1 MQAIF
6 IHQSGGKQGER
17 DRFERFP
24 VRIGRSSSNDLVL
37 TGNDTRASS
46 RHAEVYFDGVDFQ
59 IKDLGST
66 NGTFLNGIRIRQ
78 ARLRQGDIVEFG
90 LGGPKLQFDSDKPE
104 AAEIRTTD
112 MNPISSPPPQL
123 HNHNLSEKSVKEFG
137 RDTVQV
143 MLNRA
148 VDLSSRRWKIA
159 LALSMGALVATIAI
173 ALFVQFYQ
181 KRTAKRDTVTSAA
194 PKVLSF
200 SEIASQNQRS
210 IVLIYNRFELLD
222 KNGNLIQE
230 QISNGSGF
238 VATRDGEIVTN
249 RHVIEPWQFKSSLKL
264 PPGFTSA
271 SGVTGRIK
279 QLGVF
284 FANDLLDPE
293 HMYKVKDFELS
304 DEADVAVLRIK
315 PPRDLQPVMNV
326 NDNMQALNQGDEIAV
341 LAFPL
346 GLELNEL
353 TQDKTAKSSLTR
365 GIISKIPDNKK
376 QIQLDVAAYEGSS
389 GGPIFNSMGQVIGL
403 LTSGPNDTLNFAT
416 PIRYATKLLKTKP

>member
-6 IHQSGGKQGER
+6 VHYSGGKQGQREK
-17 DRFERFP
+17 FERLP
-24 VRIGRSSSNDLVL
+24 VRIGRSSSNDLIL

-46 RHAEVYFDGVDFQ
+46 RHAEVYSDGSAFY

-66 NGTFLNGIRIRQ
+66 NGTFINGLRIRQ
-78 ARLRQGDIVEFG
+78 AQLNYGDVIEFG
-90 LGGPKLQFDSDKPE
+90 LGGPKLSFEFDS
-104 AAEIRTTD
+104 
-112 MNPISSPPPQL
+112 
-123 HNHNLSEKSVKEFG
+123 SEKAHIDNIPATSRLKSPQDQEANRSNMAAREKEFG

-159 LALSMGALVATIAI
+159 LAISLVALVATITV
-173 ALFVQFYQ
+173 ALFQQFSPR
-181 KRTAKRDTVTSAA
+181 RTPSEGTKAGAV
-194 PKVLSF
+194 PKVMTF
-200 SEIASQNQRS
+200 SEIAARNYHAV
-210 IVLIYNRFELLD
+210 VLIYNKFELYD

-238 VATRDGEIVTN
+238 IANEAGEIITN
-249 RHVIEPWQFKSSLKL
+249 RHVIEPWEFKSSLRL
-264 PPGFTSA
+264 PSTISTE
-271 SGVTGRIK
+271 GVTGKIK

-284 FANDLLDPE
+284 FADETLDPE
-293 HMYKVKDFELS
+293 NLHKVIDFEIS
-304 DEADVAVLRIK
+304 KEADVAVLRIK
-315 PPRDLQPVMNV
+315 ESEDLKPIQGI
-326 NDNMQALNQGDEIAV
+326 NDNVQALSQGDEIAV

-365 GIISKIPDNKK
+365 GIISKIPENRR

-389 GGPIFNSMGQVIGL
+389 GGPIFNNTGQVIGL

-416 PIRYATKLLKTKP
+416 PIRYATKMLKKR